1 MCIVQYI
8 LYCIELSDKQLDL
21 QGVQTLVRTEIAL
34 QKAGKSIYICRNLWE
49 NLNRL
54 SGREKEIFPEN
65 ITKEYFECS
74 IYTRISLTLSF
85 KPAGFDPAFL
95 SDTND

>member
-1 MCIVQYI
+1 MHCAVYAV
-8 LYCIELSDKQLDL
+8 ELSDKQVDL

-34 QKAGKSIYICRNLWE
+34 QKAGESICICRNLWE

-95 SDTND
+95 SDSND